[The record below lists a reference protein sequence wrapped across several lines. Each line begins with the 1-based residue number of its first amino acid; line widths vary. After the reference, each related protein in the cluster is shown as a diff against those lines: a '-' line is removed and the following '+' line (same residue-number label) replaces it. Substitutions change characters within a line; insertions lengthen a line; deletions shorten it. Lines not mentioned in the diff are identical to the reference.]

1 LSGGGRV
8 YEATV
13 ERACNTARLLRKVV
27 GIAFAVAIFSWGI
40 SFYGLSVCLHALH
53 EERGWPVATI
63 ASAITTHFLVG
74 AAIVACLAEAHRR
87 FGIAA
92 VTRFGVLATAL
103 GLCGWGF
110 AFAPWQVFVAAA
122 VTGAGWAATSGA
134 AINAMVSPWFD
145 RRRPAAL
152 SHALN
157 GAPLWATLIGTF
169 GIGPAAMLVGAVMLA
184 ILWPLA
190 GSVLRPTPATR
201 GLLAD
206 GELASAATSKP
217 PQQRSPLRLGALLCD
232 RRFITLSAA
241 FAFALFVQV
250 GLITHLVTRLAPI
263 FGDAAAAAA
272 VSLTATCAVAGRMAL
287 GAYIGNADR
296 RIAAAGNLAMQAAGT
311 SLLAFGSGAPSLI
324 AGAVLFGLGIGN
336 VVSLP
341 PLIAQ
346 VEFDRADVPR
356 VVALVTAIN
365 QMVFAF
371 APAIIGILH
380 ELSSGYAL
388 AFSVT
393 AGVQIAAAAIVLS
406 GCRSRKSV
414 T

>member
-1 LSGGGRV
+1 MSAIAAPRV
-8 YEATV
+8 FFGW
-13 ERACNTARLLRKVV
+13 KVV
-27 GIAFAVAIFSWGI
+27 AIAFGVAVFSWGI
-40 SFYGLSVCLHALH
+40 SFYGLSVFLHALH
-53 EERGWPVATI
+53 QERGWPVATV
-63 ASAITTHFLVG
+63 AAAITTHFLVG

-110 AFAPWQVFVAAA
+110 AFAPWQLFVAAA

-157 GAPLWATLIGTF
+157 GASIGGVVFTPLWAALINTLGV
-169 GIGPAAMLVGAVMLA
+169 GAAAALVGAVMLA

-190 GSVLRPTPATR
+190 GSLLGPTPATL
-201 GLLAD
+201 GLLPD
-206 GELASAATSKP
+206 GELVSSAAGKP
-217 PQQRSPLRLGALLCD
+217 QPQHSPLRLGALLRD
-232 RRFITLSAA
+232 RRFVTLSAA
-241 FAFALFVQV
+241 FALALFAQV
-250 GLITHLVTRLAPI
+250 GLITHLVTRLAPV
-263 FGDAAAAAA
+263 FGDGAAAAA
-272 VSLTATCAVAGRMAL
+272 VSLTATCAVAGRMVL
-287 GAYIGNADR
+287 GTYIGNADR

-311 SLLAFGSGAPSLI
+311 GLLAAGSGAASLI

-371 APAIIGILH
+371 APAIIGMLH

-388 AFSVT
+388 AFGV
-393 AGVQIAAAAIVLS
+393 AGGVQIVAAAIVLF
-406 GCRSRKSV
+406 GYRSRKSV
-414 T
+414 A